1 MANIS
6 PSKPHQGVAFERFT
20 EQGPVALLPMS
31 EQRCALVYTVQDR
44 QLEAVQALDDE
55 RFLALVQQRFGWRLG
70 RFKQVGKRV
79 AYPLSHIRAL
89 KPAQQRA
96 AIVGNAA
103 HTLHPIAGQG
113 FNLGIRDVAALAEV
127 VQEAHRDG
135 LDIGSQQVLQ
145 QYHRWRHKDQQVVA
159 LATDGLVRL
168 FSNPLRPVKLARNLG
183 MLALDGLPMVR
194 HQLALGAMGVN
205 GRLPR
210 LARGLDLD

>member
-1 MANIS
+1 M
-6 PSKPHQGVAFERFT
+6 
-20 EQGPVALLPMS
+20 LPMS
-31 EQRCALVYTVQDR
+31 EQRCALVYTVEDK
-44 QLEAVQALDDE
+44 QLEAVQGLDDE
-55 RFLALVQQRFGWRLG
+55 QFLALVQQRFGWRLG
-70 RFKQVGKRV
+70 RFKQVGKRA

-89 KPAQQRA
+89 KPARQRA

-127 VQEAHRDG
+127 VHEAHRDG

-145 QYHRWRHKDQQVVA
+145 RYHHWRHKDQQAVA

-168 FSNPLRPVKLARNLG
+168 FTNPLRPVKLARNLG

-194 HQLALGAMGVN
+194 HQLARGAMGVN
-205 GRLPR
+205 GRLPK
-210 LARGLDLD
+210 LARGLGLD